1 MYVIMIQIDYLA
13 IIFYTGH
20 GEKNTGNWCFIDGVI
35 TFEDI
40 YSLYFRWFR
49 GKRLTIN
56 CDCSYSG
63 NWIKDCAKT
72 LESLKISS
80 CGHHTREVGIL
91 LNVWCS
97 CDVEEEATAL
107 CYVTEAITFDEENQS
122 VVTNFNTKLTSKQTT
137 KLGDFR
143 QIRCS
148 KEINESCEV
157 DPYPKI
163 TWMDRVFPKSHLVH
177 LVRSK
182 MWQYVQ
188 VDEDKVDEFKCQ
200 VKKGIVNVADY
211 GRVLYAGLGQDPPPQ
226 VIHQVGLKLD

>member
-1 MYVIMIQIDYLA
+1 MIHINYLA

-40 YSLYFRWFR
+40 YGLYFRWFR
-49 GKRLTIN
+49 RKRLTIN
-56 CDCSYSG
+56 SDCSYSG
-63 NWIKDCAKT
+63 NWIRDCAKT
-72 LESLKISS
+72 LDSLKISS

-97 CDVEEEATAL
+97 CGVDEEATAL
-107 CYVTEAITFDEENQS
+107 CYVTEAIKFDKEKQS
-122 VVTNFNTKLTSKQTT
+122 VVTSFNTKLTSKQTT

-148 KEINESCEV
+148 KEMYEPCEV
-157 DPYPKI
+157 NLYPKI
-163 TWMDRVFPKSHLVH
+163 TWEDRVFPKSHLVH

-182 MWQYVQ
+182 TWQYVQ
-188 VDEDKVDEFKCQ
+188 VDEDKVDEFKQQ
-200 VKKGIVNVADY
+200 VDKGIVNVADY
-211 GRVLYAGLGQDPPPQ
+211 GRVLYSGLGQDPPPQ
-226 VIHQVGLKLD
+226 VMRHVGLKID